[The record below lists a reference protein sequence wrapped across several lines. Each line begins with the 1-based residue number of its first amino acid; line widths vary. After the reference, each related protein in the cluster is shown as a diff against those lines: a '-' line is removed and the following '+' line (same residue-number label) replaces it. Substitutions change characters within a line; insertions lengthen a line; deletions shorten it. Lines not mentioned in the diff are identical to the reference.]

1 MLAIATDWAT
11 VSSLATGAGTLVLAI
26 ATFAAVL
33 SAKRSNRVA
42 QQTLQEQRRSA
53 QAAEAALQEQRR
65 PIFSQSRFDDPV
77 QKINFVEG
85 HWVKAAGGRA
95 VAEHVDGIVY
105 LAISLRNVGIGIG
118 VCQRWVARRGRGAS
132 SDMPTH
138 VPEEEFRSQSRDLYM
153 PPGDVGMWQGALRNP
168 HDPVR
173 AQIAEAIDA
182 GEPITVEL
190 LYSDLVGG
198 QRTIT
203 RFALTAFD
211 DSWIATMVRHWY
223 LDWAGPRPER
233 ELTEAQEAVMRDQ
246 EEAER
251 ERAAVAAG
259 ADGTDR
265 PDGSVDRDG
274 ARVTSDDGQAQD
286 TSDDGQAQ
294 ELHAPGR
301 VE

>member
-1 MLAIATDWAT
+1 MLPLATDWT
-11 VSSLATGAGTLVLAI
+11 TISSLATGAGTLVLAI

-33 SAKRSNRVA
+33 SARRSNRVA
-42 QQTLQEQRRSA
+42 QETLREQRRSA

-65 PIFSQSRFDDPV
+65 PIFTQSRFDDPV

-105 LAISLRNVGIGIG
+105 LAISLRNVGSGIG
-118 VCQRWVARRGRGAS
+118 VCQRWVVRRSRGVS
-132 SDMPTH
+132 SEMPTH

-153 PPGDVGMWQGALRNP
+153 PPGDIGMWQGALRNP

-182 GEPITVEL
+182 REPITIEL
-190 LYSDLVGG
+190 LYSDLVGA

-203 RFALTAFD
+203 RFGLTPFD
-211 DSWIATMVRHWY
+211 DAWIATMVRHWY

-233 ELTEAQEAVMRDQ
+233 ELTEAQEAVQRDQ
-246 EEAER
+246 EEADR
-251 ERAAVAAG
+251 ERAAAAAG
-259 ADGTDR
+259 ADATAGR
-265 PDGSVDRDG
+265 DGAVDRDG
-274 ARVTSDDGQAQD
+274 APAAREGDHV
-286 TSDDGQAQ
+286 Q
-294 ELHAPGR
+294 ELPAPGR
-301 VE
+301 IEETA

>member
-11 VSSLATGAGTLVLAI
+11 ISSLATGAGTLVLAI

-42 QQTLQEQRRSA
+42 QETLQEQRRSA

-118 VCQRWVARRGRGAS
+118 VCQGWVVRRGRGAA

-138 VPEEEFRSQSRDLYM
+138 APEEEFRRQSRDLYM

-203 RFALTAFD
+203 RFSLSALD
-211 DSWIATMVRHWY
+211 DSWIAAMVRHWY

-233 ELTEAQEAVMRDQ
+233 ELTEAQEVVMRDQ

-251 ERAAVAAG
+251 ERAAAAAG
-259 ADGTDR
+259 DDG
-265 PDGSVDRDG
+265 PAGRDG
-274 ARVTSDDGQAQD
+274 ALDGDRAA
-286 TSDDGQAQ
+286 TAGDDGQAQ
-294 ELHAPGR
+294 ELRSPGR

>member
-1 MLAIATDWAT
+1 MLAFATDWT
-11 VSSLATGAGTLVLAI
+11 TISSLATGAGTLVLAI

-33 SAKRSNRVA
+33 SARRSNRVA
-42 QQTLQEQRRSA
+42 QETLREQRRSA

-65 PIFSQSRFDDPV
+65 PIFTQSRFDDPV

-105 LAISLRNVGIGIG
+105 LAISLRNVGSGIG
-118 VCQRWVARRGRGAS
+118 VCQRWVVRRSRGAS
-132 SDMPTH
+132 SEMPTH
-138 VPEEEFRSQSRDLYM
+138 VPEEDFRSQSRDLYM

-182 GEPITVEL
+182 REPITIEL

-203 RFALTAFD
+203 RFGLTAFD
-211 DSWIATMVRHWY
+211 DAWIATMIRHWY

-233 ELTEAQEAVMRDQ
+233 ELNDAQEAVMRDQ

-251 ERAAVAAG
+251 ERAAAAG
-259 ADGTDR
+259 GDGD
-265 PDGSVDRDG
+265 PADRDG
-274 ARVTSDDGQAQD
+274 AVDGDGVTVPSHEGEAQ
-286 TSDDGQAQ
+286 DDGQAQ
-294 ELHAPGR
+294 ELRAPGS